1 MHSTVA
7 LFLEGP
13 QSEHGASFP
22 DLSSLPLPDPPHK
35 HFSVDDAWTIF
46 LILAPGG
53 AAVPIILLTLKES
66 GKF

>member
-1 MHSTVA
+1 MHSTIA
-7 LFLEGP
+7 LFLEG
-13 QSEHGASFP
+13 SFP

-35 HFSVDDAWTIF
+35 HFSVDDAWTTL

-53 AAVPIILLTLKES
+53 TAVPIILLTLKES

>member
-1 MHSTVA
+1 MHSTIA
-7 LFLEGP
+7 LFLEG
-13 QSEHGASFP
+13 SFP
-22 DLSSLPLPDPPHK
+22 DLSSLPLPDPPHN
-35 HFSVDDAWTIF
+35 HFSVDDAWTTL